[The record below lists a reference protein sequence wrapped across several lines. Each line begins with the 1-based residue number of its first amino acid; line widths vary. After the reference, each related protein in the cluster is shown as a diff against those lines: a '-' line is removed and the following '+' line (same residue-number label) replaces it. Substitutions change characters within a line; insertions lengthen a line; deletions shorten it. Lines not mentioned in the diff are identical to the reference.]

1 MTLAAITASREQ
13 RQANLRRLLNP
24 RHVAF
29 VGGRSVAEA
38 IRQCLDDGFAG
49 AIWPVNPSL
58 PEIAG
63 LPCLP
68 DIESLPEAP
77 DATFIAVRREATI
90 DVVRALARR
99 GAGGCVC
106 YAAGYAEVGAEGAE
120 LQRRLVAEAGTL
132 ALVGPNCYGLLN
144 YVDGVVLWP
153 SAHGGR
159 RVERGVALV
168 AQSGNIALTLTLNHR
183 SVPFSHVVSVGNQAV
198 LGIPDYVLALAEDP
212 RVAAIALY
220 IEGLTDIAGFAAA
233 AARAT
238 ALGKPIVV
246 LKGGRSPL
254 GARLAMSHTSS
265 LAGDDALYDALFQR
279 LGVIRAESLSGLL
292 ETAKLLAVLGRPTGG
307 RLAVFTCSGGECLL
321 TADRAAALGLALP
334 GFTPD
339 QEAAL
344 RAQLPA
350 FATVANPL
358 DYNTS
363 LWGDR
368 ALLTQCFGTVLS
380 GPFDA
385 GMLMLDYPHE
395 DAAGIDEYEA
405 AVDALIAAAAVT
417 GKPCMVASTLPELLP
432 ERTRQKL
439 LVAGLAPLQGL
450 DEALDAFALAARPLA
465 ADAGLPPPLPGRPAG
480 QQRHL
485 LDEWGSKHVLAEH
498 GLGLPEGRL
507 VTPDEAGA
515 AAAALGFPVVAKVA
529 RPAIAHKTEAS
540 AVALGLGDAAA
551 VEAAVARMAAAL
563 AAGGRPLEAVL
574 VERQVAGAVAELI
587 VGVKRDPP
595 FGPALVIGA
604 GGVLVEMVKDST
616 ALLLPTSLAAIEAA
630 LGRLRVARLLRGY
643 RGRPAGDVAAAV
655 RAIAAVAETAIALGD
670 RLVELDVNP
679 LLVLPDGQGAVAVDA
694 LIVTTEPLGQ
704 SRRPQTA

>member
-1 MTLAAITASREQ
+1 VLTVPATSALHAQ

-29 VGGRSVAEA
+29 VGGRGVAEA
-38 IRQCLDDGFAG
+38 IRQCLGDGFAG
-49 AIWPVNPSL
+49 AIWPVNPTL
-58 PEIAG
+58 TEIAG
-63 LPCLP
+63 LPCFP

-90 DVVRALARR
+90 DIVRALARR

-106 YAAGYAEVGAEGAE
+106 YAAGYAEVGVEGAA
-120 LQRRLVAEAGTL
+120 LQRRLVAEAGSL

-159 RVERGVALV
+159 RVGRGVALV

-212 RVAAIALY
+212 RVTAIALY

-233 AARAT
+233 AARAA

-246 LKGGRSPL
+246 LKGGRSAL
-254 GARLAMSHTSS
+254 GAQLAMSHTSS
-265 LAGDDALYDALFQR
+265 LAGDDALYDALFRR
-279 LGVIRAESLSGLL
+279 LGVIRAETLSGLL
-292 ETAKLLAVLGRPTGG
+292 ETAKLLAVLGRPPGD

-321 TADRAAALGLALP
+321 TADRAAGLGLALP

-339 QEAAL
+339 QQASL

-368 ALLTQCFGTVLS
+368 ALLRQCFETVLS

-385 GMLMLDYPHE
+385 GMLMLDYPRE

-405 AVDALIAAAAVT
+405 AVDALIATAGAT

-432 ERTRQKL
+432 ERTREKL
-439 LVAGLAPLQGL
+439 LAAGLAPLQGM
-450 DEALDAFALAARPLA
+450 DEALTAFALATRPA
-465 ADAGLPPPLPGRPAG
+465 TADAGLPPPLPGRAVG
-480 QQRHL
+480 HERHL
-485 LDEWGSKHVLAEH
+485 LDEWGSKRLLAGH
-498 GLGLPEGRL
+498 GLALPEGRL
-507 VTPDEAGA
+507 VPPGEA
-515 AAAALGFPVVAKVA
+515 AAAARALGFPVVVKVA
-529 RPAIAHKTEAS
+529 RPAIAHKTEAG

-563 AAGGRPLEAVL
+563 AAGGQQLEAVL
-574 VERQVAGAVAELI
+574 VERQVTGAVAELI
-587 VGVKRDPP
+587 VGIKRDPP

-604 GGVLVEMVKDST
+604 GGVLVEMVKDSA
-616 ALLLPTSLAAIEAA
+616 ALLLPTSPAAIEAA
-630 LGRLRVARLLRGY
+630 LRGLRVAGLLQGY
-643 RGRPAGDVAAAV
+643 RGRPAGDVAATV
-655 RAIAAVAETAIALGD
+655 RAIASVAEAAIALGD

-679 LLVLPDGQGAVAVDA
+679 LLVLPEGQGAIAVDA
-694 LIVTTEPLGQ
+694 LIVTTEPHA
-704 SRRPQTA
+704 SEP

>member
-1 MTLAAITASREQ
+1 VTLASLTMPGEL

-29 VGGRSVAEA
+29 VGGRGVAEA
-38 IRQCLDDGFAG
+38 IRQCLGDGFAG

-63 LPCLP
+63 LPCFP
-68 DIESLPEAP
+68 DLEALPEAP

-106 YAAGYAEVGAEGAE
+106 YAAGYAEVGPEGAE
-120 LQRRLVAEAGTL
+120 LQRRLVAEAGSL

-159 RVERGVALV
+159 RVARGVALV

-183 SVPFSHVVSVGNQAV
+183 SVPFSHVISVGNQAV

-212 RVAAIALY
+212 RVTAIALY

-233 AARAT
+233 VAHAT

-265 LAGDDALYDALFQR
+265 LAGDDALYDALFRR
-279 LGVIRAESLSGLL
+279 LGVIRAESIAGLL
-292 ETAKLLAVLGRPTGG
+292 ETAKLLAVLGRPPGD

-321 TADRAAALGLALP
+321 TADKAAALGLKLP
-334 GFTPD
+334 GFTA
-339 QEAAL
+339 QQQAAL

-368 ALLTQCFGTVLS
+368 AALRQCFGTVLG

-385 GMLMLDYPHE
+385 GMLMLDYPRE
-395 DAAGIDEYEA
+395 DASGIDEYEA
-405 AVDALIAAAAVT
+405 AVDALIAASADT
-417 GKPCMVASTLPELLP
+417 GRPCMVASTLPELLP
-432 ERTRQKL
+432 ERTREKL
-439 LVAGLAPLQGL
+439 LAAGLAPLQGL
-450 DEALDAFALAARPLA
+450 DEALTAFALAARAPA
-465 ADAGLPPPLPGRPAG
+465 ADAGLPAPLAGRPPG
-480 QQRHL
+480 PERHL
-485 LDEWGSKHVLAEH
+485 LDEWSSKRLLAGH
-498 GLGLPEGRL
+498 GLALPDGR
-507 VTPDEAGA
+507 VVAPGEA
-515 AAAALGFPVVAKVA
+515 AAAAVALGFPVVVKVA
-529 RPAIAHKTEAS
+529 RPAIAHKTEAG
-540 AVALGLGDAAA
+540 AVALGLADVAA

-563 AAGGRPLEAVL
+563 AAGGRRLEAVL
-574 VERQVAGAVAELI
+574 VERQVTGAVAELI
-587 VGVKRDPP
+587 VGIKRDPP

-604 GGVLVEMVKDST
+604 GGVLVEMVKDSA
-616 ALLLPTSLAAIEAA
+616 ALLLPTSPAAIEAA
-630 LGRLRVARLLRGY
+630 LGALQVARLLQGY
-643 RGRPAGDVAAAV
+643 RGRPAGDVAATV
-655 RAIAAVAETAIALGD
+655 RAIAAVADAAVALGD

-679 LLVLPDGQGAVAVDA
+679 LLVMPEGQGALAVDA
-694 LIVTTEPLGQ
+694 LIVTDQRVGAP
-704 SRRPQTA
+704 